1 MAKAIKIDERWRVL
15 IVDDHH
21 LTREMVRAILG
32 GVGFMNFALAENGLV
47 AFKILQESLR
57 IDLIVCDWNMPHS
70 TGLELLKRVR
80 GDVRHRNTPFLML
93 TAEAYRDSVE
103 AAVAAGV
110 SGYVVKPFTASVL
123 TEKVLELMAKV
134 QPRFGL

>member
-1 MAKAIKIDERWRVL
+1 MNRPVRIDERWRVL
-15 IVDDHH
+15 VVDDHH

-32 GVGFMNFALAENGLV
+32 GMGFANFALAENGLV
-47 AFKILQESLR
+47 AFKILQEALK

-70 TGLELLKRVR
+70 SGLELLKRVR
-80 GDVRHRNTPFLML
+80 GDVRLRKIPFLML

-110 SGYVVKPFTASVL
+110 SGYVVKPFTASTL
-123 TEKVLELMAKV
+123 SEKVLELMASV
-134 QPRFGL
+134 APRF